1 MRKLVIAAALLATL
15 AGGAFAVNA
24 VAAPGEGHMG
34 MHGMADFGFMLDA
47 RLAGMKSALKLTAD
61 QEKNWAPFEAAIRDA
76 VKERMEARKAW
87 REEREG
93 DAQPSPIAM
102 MTEMSDRLAKGSEA
116 LKHVAD
122 SAKPLYE
129 SLDADQ
135 KAHFGPLLHMLREH
149 GGRHAPWGGEHG
161 PKPL

>member
-1 MRKLVIAAALLATL
+1 MKKAVFAAVAAAVL
-15 AGGAFAVNA
+15 AGSAATYTA
-24 VAAPGEGHMG
+24 VAAPDAPWRHMV
-34 MHGMADFGFMLDA
+34 DRGFMLDA
-47 RLAGMKSALKLTAD
+47 KLAGMKTALKLTPD
-61 QEKNWAPFEAAIRDA
+61 QEKLWPAFETAVRDG
-76 VKERMEARKAW
+76 VKMRQDSMREM
-87 REEREG
+87 REEMHGADR
-93 DAQPSPIAM
+93 PSPIAM

-149 GGRHAPWGGEHG
+149 GGHHGSWGGEHG